1 MILLLSL
8 IAGGT
13 TLVIDPTRP
22 PPTKTLKT
30 VPSDIE
36 VQIASAPSGMTL
48 PITVQ
53 SAVWTDAAG
62 KVVGCKPLASRA
74 PALGPIACKQIEA
87 LPAFPVQYDENNRP
101 IGAVRSI
108 TVSFNTA
115 H

>member
-13 TLVIDPTRP
+13 TLIIDPAHP
-22 PPTKTLKT
+22 AVTKPLKV
-30 VPSDIE
+30 VPADIE
-36 VQIASAPSGMTL
+36 VQVASAPSGMTL

-53 SAVWTDAAG
+53 SAVWTDPTG

-87 LPAFPVQYDENNRP
+87 LPSFPAQYDENNHP
-101 IGAVRSI
+101 VAAVRSI
-108 TVSFNTA
+108 TVSFITA